1 MRRYAIRALLHRAA
15 VIAAVLLFTLSLI
28 PFEVSA
34 SDPAQQPAAQ
44 ETASQGTAPASPDVV
59 PAAAKEWQPP
69 ATAEKVQMRIDEL
82 QKEMDLLQKQ
92 REDLQ
97 KEEGIESEMH
107 RKLVVALGGVQN
119 AYARYATAIDNL
131 SRAKNEAAEAAKT
144 EGASVIKD
152 PPPYNLSFYDG
163 VRNQLEGVDQRLKSV
178 VSSVTLAEGALK
190 AIPEQIENAEKKVQ
204 TIKSELESPEWV
216 GNKEK
221 EMELKEA
228 EAELEAFRL
237 SLAANKMNMDANVLR
252 RKYLEAQKATLT
264 KDVDLVGKNL
274 KYDEEDLNQRVD
286 SIGKEITVVRE
297 SIAKLQAERERS
309 RTNLVRSQGQL
320 NAAKDDKQKVQA
332 AALVAERDADLKR
345 AQAAIDEREQK
356 IVQLEEG
363 RRIWQTRYR
372 LVNKDIKSDELWDTR
387 SQVNSRLKDLE
398 NTFQVHQRS
407 LASLQAELLA
417 AQKDL
422 AENENDKT
430 IAPRIQRRIGSIEK
444 TIQLMNATVAHA
456 FNLYNGY
463 SRLSEEIDSRIDTVR
478 IAAQVTRFSK
488 ERILSFWNM
497 SLWSGEGFN
506 VTVSK
511 LVISVFLFFAAF
523 FMSGWLTR
531 LVGKTILRRFR
542 MDPTA
547 QIATQKILF
556 YIFMVS
562 FILSALEVA
571 GIPLTAFAFLG
582 GALAIGIGF
591 GAQNFFNNLISG
603 FILMFTKPIRMN
615 DTIEIDGL
623 FASVEEIGSR
633 STHVKTFDNVDV
645 LVPNSYFLNNNIIN
659 WTHTDQKIRQKLN
672 IRVAYGSDVRKVEE
686 LLSKA
691 ASDHSRILKNPDPF
705 VIFRDF
711 GTSSLDF
718 TLFYWIDMTKA
729 STLKVGSDL
738 RFRIVSLF
746 EENGIV
752 IAFPQLDVHLDSGS
766 PLQLAMTRG
775 RRTASVEPDREQ
787 VSEE

>member
-1 MRRYAIRALLHRAA
+1 MKRNGKTPFFRQAAI
-15 VIAAVLLFTLSLI
+15 IAAIVFGVLSLTVF
-28 PFEVSA
+28 PCFA
-34 SDPAQQPAAQ
+34 ADPPQQPSSQAATGEEKQ
-44 ETASQGTAPASPDVV
+44 AASSDLVPGTP
-59 PAAAKEWQPP
+59 KEWQPP
-69 ATAEKVQMRIDEL
+69 ATAEKVQERIDEL

-97 KEEGIESEMH
+97 TEEGVESEMH
-107 RKLVVALGGVQN
+107 GKMIVALGAVQN
-119 AYARYATAIDNL
+119 AFARYATSIDNI

-144 EGASVIKD
+144 EGASLIKD

-163 VRNQLEGVDQRLKSV
+163 IRNRLEGVDQRLKSV
-178 VSSVTLAEGALK
+178 LSSINLVEGALK
-190 AIPEQIENAEKKVQ
+190 TVPEQIANAEKKVL
-204 TIKSELESPEWV
+204 TIKADLESPEWV

-221 EMELKEA
+221 EMELREA
-228 EAELEAFRL
+228 EAELEAARL
-237 SLAANKMNMDANVLR
+237 SMVVNRMNMDAHLLR
-252 RKYLEAQKATLT
+252 RKYLETQKTALE
-264 KDVDLVGKNL
+264 KDVKLVGENL
-274 KYDEEDLNQRVD
+274 KYDEEDLNQKVD
-286 SIGKEITVVRE
+286 SIGNEIAAVRE
-297 SIAKLQAERERS
+297 SLAKLQAEREKI

-320 NAAKDDKQKVQA
+320 KAAKEEKQKIEA

-345 AQAAIDEREQK
+345 TQAAIEELEQK
-356 IVQLEEG
+356 VVQLEEG
-363 RRIWQTRYR
+363 RKIWQTRYR
-372 LVNKDIKSDELWDTR
+372 LVNEDIKSDELWDTR
-387 SQVNSRLKDLE
+387 SQVSSRLKDLE
-398 NTFQVHQRS
+398 NMFQVYQRN
-407 LASLQAELLA
+407 LASLQADILA
-417 AQKDL
+417 AQKEL
-422 AENENDKT
+422 SENEKDKT
-430 IAPRIQRRIGSIEK
+430 LSQRIQRRITSLEK
-444 TIQLMNATVAHA
+444 TVQHVNATVAHA
-456 FNLYNGY
+456 FSLFNSY
-463 SRLSEEIDSRIDTVR
+463 SRLEEEINSRIDAVR

-488 ERILSFWNM
+488 DRILSFWNM

-511 LVISVFLFFAAF
+511 LVISVFLFGAAF

-531 LVGKTILRRFR
+531 LVGKTILRRFK

-547 QIATQKILF
+547 QVATQKILF
-556 YIFMVS
+556 YVFMVS

-633 STHVKTFDNVDV
+633 STHVKTFDNIDV

-659 WTHTDQKIRQKLN
+659 WTHTDQKIRQRLN
-672 IRVAYGSDVRKVEE
+672 VGVAYGSDVRKVEE
-686 LLSKA
+686 LLYKA
-691 ASDHSRILKNPDPF
+691 AHDHSRILKTPEPF

-711 GTSSLDF
+711 GASSLDF

-746 EENGIV
+746 EEHRIV
-752 IAFPQLDVHLDSGS
+752 IAFPQLDVHLDAES
-766 PLQLAMTRG
+766 PLQLTMMRG
-775 RRTASVEPDREQ
+775 RNRKPDEAEREQ
-787 VSEE
+787 TEA